1 MLETLLVLIGFQLA
15 GEALGVALA
24 LPVPGA
30 VLGMMLLFAFL
41 MLRRGVPRALQQGVP
56 ALLQHF
62 SLFFIP
68 AGLGVVLYSKL
79 LGESWWQMVV
89 ALVVGTL
96 VTFIVSAGLLHRLMV
111 LSRARRRAAR
121 RAGV

>member
-1 MLETLLVLIGFQLA
+1 MLETLLMLIGFQLA

-68 AGLGVVLYSKL
+68 AGPGVVLYS
-79 LGESWWQMVV
+79 
-89 ALVVGTL
+89 
-96 VTFIVSAGLLHRLMV
+96 
-111 LSRARRRAAR
+111 
-121 RAGV
+121 

>member
-68 AGLGVVLYSKL
+68 AGLVLYSKL
-79 LGESWWQMVV
+79 RGESWWQVVV

-121 RAGV
+121 REVA